1 MFSLKLIFIVY
12 IVYRYQMELVKIHM
26 DLLRVVLHGAVAEE
40 KEARAADHTSGG
52 RGGVGGGGGGGVVGG
67 GGDGGY
73 GGGVGDGGDGHG
85 GLKFASKW
93 QDLIDLLS
101 PSSWVEV
108 MRRLLCA
115 RVLGWESLFT
125 YTATGLEGENIEWPM
140 RLTCTLT
147 I

>member
-1 MFSLKLIFIVY
+1 
-12 IVYRYQMELVKIHM
+12 MELVKIHM

-52 RGGVGGGGGGGVVGG
+52 RGGGGGGGGGGV
-67 GGDGGY
+67 GGDGGG
-73 GGGVGDGGDGHG
+73 GGGVGDGGDNHG
-85 GLKFASKW
+85 GLQFASKW
-93 QDLIDLLS
+93 QDLLDLLS

-125 YTATGLEGENIEWPM
+125 YTATGLEGENM
-140 RLTCTLT
+140 QCQCDSHVH
-147 I
+147 